1 VSNKLIVIQGP
12 TASGKTAL
20 AVELALHFKTIV
32 LSADS
37 RQFYQEMAIGTAKP
51 SLAEQ
56 KGVKH
61 YFIDSHQIKDQITSA
76 QFEKEALTIL
86 ENEFK
91 KHGVIILVGGS
102 GMFINA
108 LCDGLDDIPSDKDLR
123 DELSDE
129 VKKDGLVA
137 LLSELQIKDPEYFA
151 QVDQQNP
158 VRLIRA
164 IEAIRLSGKKYSEL
178 RAKSSATRP
187 FAIQKFVIDLPREIL
202 YQRINQRVNLMM
214 EKGLLEEVKSLL
226 PYRNLQSLNTVGYSE
241 LFAYLDGEI
250 ALPEAIDLIKQNT
263 RRYAKRQLTWFRK
276 DDSNHW
282 LKAQTT
288 EEQVSEIIKLSSVGA
303 TYP

>member
-1 VSNKLIVIQGP
+1 LSNKLIVIQGP

-129 VKKDGLVA
+129 VKKRW
-137 LLSELQIKDPEYFA
+137 F
-151 QVDQQNP
+151 
-158 VRLIRA
+158 
-164 IEAIRLSGKKYSEL
+164 
-178 RAKSSATRP
+178 SSFT
-187 FAIQKFVIDLPREIL
+187 K
-202 YQRINQRVNLMM
+202 
-214 EKGLLEEVKSLL
+214 
-226 PYRNLQSLNTVGYSE
+226 
-241 LFAYLDGEI
+241 
-250 ALPEAIDLIKQNT
+250 
-263 RRYAKRQLTWFRK
+263 
-276 DDSNHW
+276 
-282 LKAQTT
+282 
-288 EEQVSEIIKLSSVGA
+288 
-303 TYP
+303 